1 MKRLIVY
8 LFSLNLLAS
17 CSLSDPKEINGG
29 LIGIWELDSISN
41 SSGSFIKSNTISETL
56 VFKKW
61 SGCSLN
67 TEYQPEDLGEPSL
80 ISKIDFFNF
89 EMESFTGKYFI
100 LENPNR
106 GLKTLIF
113 VPDLQI
119 SGKDTIRKK
128 CKNYDLVSLDNDRL
142 VLIEETQWIPR
153 ERLTVLIYN
162 KIKIYKKVKR

>member
-17 CSLSDPKEINGG
+17 CSISDHKGINVG
-29 LIGIWELDSISN
+29 LIGTWELDSIST
-41 SSGSFIKSNTISETL
+41 SSGNFVKSNNISETL

-61 SGCSLN
+61 SSCSLV
-67 TEYQPEDLGEPSL
+67 TEYHPEDLETWHM
-80 ISKIDFFNF
+80 SKIEFFNF

-128 CKNYDLVSLDNDRL
+128 SKNYDLVSFDNDRL

-153 ERLTVLIYN
+153 ERLPVLIYN

>member
-1 MKRLIVY
+1 MKRLILY
-8 LFSLNLLAS
+8 LFSLNLLTS
-17 CSLSDPKEINGG
+17 CSISDPKGINSE
-29 LIGIWELDSISN
+29 LIGIWELDSIST
-41 SSGSFIKSNTISETL
+41 SSGSFVKSNFFSETL

-61 SGCSLN
+61 SGCSLV
-67 TEYQPEDLGEPSL
+67 TEYHPEDLGEPRL
-80 ISKIDFFNF
+80 MSKIDFFNF
-89 EMESFTGKYFI
+89 GMESFIGKYFI

-113 VPDLQI
+113 VPDLLI

-153 ERLTVLIYN
+153 ELLPVLIYN